1 MNIRE
6 LKLFHHLAKTLHFG
20 RTSREC
26 NITPS
31 GLTRTIQRLEAE
43 VGHSLFHRDNR
54 TVYLTS
60 AGLSFCSYCDE
71 AIEKW
76 NELQFTLNG
85 MTTLKGELSLYC
97 SVTAILTILPTIFR
111 QFKSEHPN
119 VRIRIETGDAA
130 DAQVKIDNKEVD
142 ISIIALPDTYEEKYE
157 FIQFLQTPLI
167 FIRPRTF
174 QESIIYEQGEINW
187 EKTPIIMPNKGLSR
201 QRVNDWL
208 KEKDIHPNIY
218 SEVAGNEAIIAM
230 VAMGCGT
237 GVVPQLVLENSPL
250 ARDVDTIN
258 VQPQLMPFSVGACT
272 ARKNLHSPIV
282 QAFWQT
288 ASLHQQALEGSN

>member
-31 GLTRTIQRLEAE
+31 GLTRAIQRLEAE
-43 VGHSLFHRDNR
+43 VGHSLFLRDNR
-54 TVYLTS
+54 TVQLTS
-60 AGLSFCSYCDE
+60 AGLSFCTYCDE

-85 MTTLKGELSLYC
+85 MTILKGELSLYC

-111 QFKSEHPN
+111 QFKDEHPD

-130 DAQVKIDNKEVD
+130 DAQAKIDNRETD
-142 ISIIALPDTYEEKYE
+142 ISIIALPDIYGEKYE

-174 QESIIYEQGEINW
+174 QESIIYENGDINW
-187 EKTPIIMPNKGLSR
+187 QKTPIIMPKRGLSR
-201 QRVNDWL
+201 QRVETWL
-208 KEKDIHPNIY
+208 QKKSIHPNIY

-230 VAMGCGT
+230 VAMGCGV
-237 GVVPQLVLENSPL
+237 GVVPQLVLEKSPL
-250 ARDVDTIN
+250 ARDIETIK
-258 VQPQLMPFSVGACT
+258 VTPQLMPFSVGACT
-272 ARKNLHSPIV
+272 AKKNLHNPIV
-282 QAFWQT
+282 HAFWQT
-288 ASLHQQALEGSN
+288 ASLYQQALEGTK